1 MTLPSSFPHKELFDR
16 FMQEYRSCTTYWYV
30 PKARTLGDDYV
41 AQCTKILTIITEHFL
56 GFRWNPETQS
66 ALRKRAVDDGLFNPQ
81 VDDASEQDQNAL
93 IRINKILL
101 ETLGLLWV
109 QDNDEILLTD
119 AGAALLAV
127 RDNDEERKA
136 IVSAQV
142 AKLQYPNPSMS
153 KQNRETFGGI
163 VPYLFSARCPQS
175 RRWNHHLPGVRA
187 VLEPRFAPRGRQSNH
202 VLYRSVANVVRR
214 AEERCVTRY

>member
-1 MTLPSSFPHKELFDR
+1 MTLPSSLPHKELFER

-56 GFRWNPETQS
+56 GFRWNRETQS
-66 ALRKRAVDDGLFNPQ
+66 ALRKRAVDDGLFNPL

-93 IRINKILL
+93 IRINKTLL

-163 VPYLFSARCPQS
+163 VPYLFLLDVLNRVGGTITYQE
-175 RRWNHHLPGVRA
+175 VRA
-187 VLEPRFAPRGRQSNH
+187 VLEPRFAPGGRQSNH
-202 VLYRSVANVVRR
+202 VLYRSVANVVTR
-214 AEERCVTRY
+214 AEERRVTRY